1 MINKMLKICLFIIFI
16 LMPILCASYPIMNP
30 HIKKIITVNEFKK
43 DVEYMNEIAQ
53 EWNDFSYAYMYIDK
67 KKYGTGIIEVG
78 YKPNDNI
85 RNDINNNFEYLLER
99 KKYQYIMKSDNAIYF
114 TKYSSLGNGYG
125 VAFSIDGS
133 KPQNEFIISSEQIGD
148 FDGWYF
154 YIMR

>member
-1 MINKMLKICLFIIFI
+1 M
-16 LMPILCASYPIMNP
+16 
-30 HIKKIITVNEFKK
+30 
-43 DVEYMNEIAQ
+43 
-53 EWNDFSYAYMYIDK
+53 
-67 KKYGTGIIEVG
+67 G